1 MGLSDATA
9 DPAGTCS
16 NGNLVET
23 VAPTSAPGICPCRN
37 VSCSNCAGGGAG
49 RVAGG
54 DGGAVDCCTGGTCGG
69 TTATRQDMM
78 TTR

>member
-23 VAPTSAPGICPCRN
+23 VAPTSAPGVCPCRN
-37 VSCSNCAGGGAG
+37 VS
-49 RVAGG
+49 
-54 DGGAVDCCTGGTCGG
+54 
-69 TTATRQDMM
+69 
-78 TTR
+78 